1 MTIRNWLATV
11 LLMGL
16 VLVPGCRRGY
26 DQSTPEAVLQ
36 SAKQM
41 VEKGDA
47 DLLPR
52 LIYADSARMRQLL
65 DELGVVLGSLQELG
79 KAVQKAYPEE
89 IESLR
94 IEAENSAKQGDA
106 SGFIARLA
114 GQASQQMS
122 AGRQQL
128 PFGPANRAGRNS
140 AAGSTRA
147 AGGAG
152 GSGAAGAGGADPD
165 AMRKMFDNAMKELF
179 ADPYGWI
186 AANEGRLTAQ
196 QLADDRAAILWDG
209 KPVLGIGLTMQKADD
224 DKWYIVLPLNAP
236 GIGQIMPKSD
246 ESWEIMGSLMAVM
259 DNMLRDLTSDVKRG
273 KARKLDEL
281 ATLAGEKAFIPAVM
295 VFFAYSKAIEAER
308 KAAREVAK
316 PPA

>member
-1 MTIRNWLATV
+1 MAIRNWLATV
-11 LLMGL
+11 LLVGL
-16 VLVPGCRRGY
+16 VFSPGCRRGY

-52 LIYADSARMRQLL
+52 LIYADSTRMRQLL

-106 SGFIARLA
+106 SGFIARIA
-114 GQASQQMS
+114 GQASQQMN
-122 AGRQQL
+122 AGRRQL
-128 PFGPANRAGRNS
+128 PFGPASR
-140 AAGSTRA
+140 
-147 AGGAG
+147 GG
-152 GSGAAGAGGADPD
+152 GAAGNATPDPD

-196 QLADDRAAILWDG
+196 QLADDRAAVLWDG

-236 GIGQIMPKSD
+236 GIGQVMPKSD

-295 VFFAYSKAIEAER
+295 VFFAYSKAVEADR
-308 KAAREVAK
+308 KAARETVK
-316 PPA
+316 PPS

>member
-1 MTIRNWLATV
+1 MAIRNWLAFLLLCTV
-11 LLMGL
+11 TVGA
-16 VLVPGCRRGY
+16 GCRRGY
-26 DQSTPEAVLQ
+26 DQSTPDAVLQ

-47 DLLPR
+47 DLLPN
-52 LIYADSARMRQLL
+52 LIYADSTRMRQLL
-65 DELGVVLGSLQELG
+65 DELGIVLGSLQELG

-89 IESLR
+89 IEALR
-94 IEAENSAKQGDA
+94 REAEESAKQGDA
-106 SGFIARLA
+106 SGFIARMA
-114 GQASQQMS
+114 GQASQQMT
-122 AGRQQL
+122 AGRGQ
-128 PFGPANRAGRNS
+128 FGLGRPNRP
-140 AAGSTRA
+140 
-147 AGGAG
+147 
-152 GSGAAGAGGADPD
+152 AAGASGSGGAADPD

-196 QLADDRAAILWDG
+196 QLADDRAAVLWDG

-236 GIGQIMPKSD
+236 GIGQVMPKSD

-259 DNMLRDLTSDVKRG
+259 DNMLRELTSDVERG
-273 KARKLDEL
+273 KARQLDEL

-295 VFFAYSKAIEAER
+295 VFFAYSKAVEADR
-308 KAAREVAK
+308 KAAREAVK
-316 PPA
+316 PPS